1 MIWRHLSP
9 TARENGLKAIRPA
22 EYRSLPEPLIASTSA
37 QEDQKHKESNAC
49 VPVPS
54 MADQLATG
62 WSQDPSQVDP
72 GMTIHLIRLY
82 LKHINTTTYSLY
94 PDEAIIQEATRTGVR
109 RDADERMLGYAML
122 ALGAVFSD
130 DLEERRLA
138 KTFAGIAT
146 HAATERRIGHIT
158 IYLAE
163 TRLLLALY
171 YFSQGK
177 VDEGFDWSGQ
187 AIRSVIQLGLHTEEG
202 IRDVP
207 EDMLERYNHL
217 GAATRP
223 ILEEFRRRMFWSVF
237 LMDVSRCWKVVEN
250 VHWLMLHSV

>member
-1 MIWRHLSP
+1 MIWRHQSP
-9 TARENGLKAIRPA
+9 TARENSHKEIRPA
-22 EYRSLPEPLIASTSA
+22 EYRALPEPLTASTSD
-37 QEDQKHKESNAC
+37 QEDQKHTESNAY

-54 MADQLATG
+54 IADQLANG
-62 WSQDPSQVDP
+62 WSQDPYQVDP
-72 GMTIHLIRLY
+72 MMTIHLIRLY

-94 PDEAIIQEATRTGVR
+94 PDEAIIQEAMRKGVR

-130 DLEERRLA
+130 DADERNLA

-146 HAATERRIGHIT
+146 HAATERRIGHTT

-177 VDEGFDWSGQ
+177 VGEGFDWSGQ

-207 EDMLERYNHL
+207 EEMLERYNHL
-217 GAATRP
+217 GDATRP

-237 LMDVSRCWKVVEN
+237 LMDVSQDGEVVEN
-250 VHWLMLHSV
+250 VHWLILYSV